1 MTTRY
6 RMHGEIQRLWNGRGS
21 INTLGI
27 LKFIHARNQKIWNLT
42 SQPTTGK
49 RNLVPSASLLR
60 ILEALA
66 KDEIASPFHDT
77 IT

>member
-1 MTTRY
+1 
-6 RMHGEIQRLWNGRGS
+6 MHGDVPRLWNDRGS
-21 INTLGI
+21 TNTKGI
-27 LKFIHARNQKIWNLT
+27 LKFIHARSKRFWNLT
-42 SQPTTGK
+42 SQPTTG
-49 RNLVPSASLLR
+49 RWNLVPSASLLR